1 MGKSKIVVI
10 EGTDGSGKAT
20 QAALLVGKICEKRDV
35 YTTSFPRYNS
45 RSSELVKM
53 YLSGEISQNPND
65 VSAKAASMTYA
76 MDRYITYKK
85 ELESIYDSGRYVI
98 VLDRYVGSNI
108 IHQGAKEIANLTNEE
123 EKEKKLKSFISWLDN
138 LEHNDLGI
146 PRADVTIFLHVP
158 VEFTKKLREGRN
170 NKFTGKEK
178 QDIHESDVTH
188 LQNATMTGLLAAK
201 MLGWHVIECVKD
213 GNMRTVEDIEEEIYS
228 IVEKTI

>member
-20 QAALLVGKICEKRDV
+20 QAALLVGKIGEKRDV

-85 ELESIYDSGRYVI
+85 ELESIYNSGRYII

-138 LEHNDLGI
+138 LEHNEHY
-146 PRADVTIFLHVP
+146 A
-158 VEFTKKLREGRN
+158 
-170 NKFTGKEK
+170 
-178 QDIHESDVTH
+178 
-188 LQNATMTGLLAAK
+188 
-201 MLGWHVIECVKD
+201 
-213 GNMRTVEDIEEEIYS
+213 
-228 IVEKTI
+228 